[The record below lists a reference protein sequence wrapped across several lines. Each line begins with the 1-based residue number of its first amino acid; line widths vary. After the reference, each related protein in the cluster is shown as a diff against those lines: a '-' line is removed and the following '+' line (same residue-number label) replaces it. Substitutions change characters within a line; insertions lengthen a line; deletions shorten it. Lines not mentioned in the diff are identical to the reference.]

1 MSRQHGKLGR
11 KRGVSELGSQFK
23 LSDYLADP
31 LPVWDGSD
39 DFTGG
44 RTEWGMAGN
53 DSLGDCGPA
62 GDYHKAMADAA
73 TAGETVPPQPDD
85 NTNVCNELVAEYLA
99 YDDGQDEGVDLGQ
112 WLLYRTTHTLAGLP
126 KIGGFA
132 QVNRIS
138 Q

>member
-1 MSRQHGKLGR
+1 MRRRQAGKLGR
-11 KRGVSELGSQFK
+11 KLGVSELGSQFK

-53 DSLGDCGPA
+53 DTYGICGPA

-73 TAGETVPPQPDD
+73 TASETVPTQPDD
-85 NTNVCNELVAEYLA
+85 GTSVEEQLVAEYLA
-99 YDDGQDEGVDLGQ
+99 YDNGQDEGVDLGQ
-112 WLLYRTTHTLAGLP
+112 WLL
-126 KIGGFA
+126 
-132 QVNRIS
+132 
-138 Q
+138 